1 VIVGHSRA
9 DILSRVR
16 KGPASSLFAAKNFC
30 DQKFFFVRSKK
41 SIVEQTYRRLF

>member
-16 KGPASSLFAAKNFC
+16 KDPASSLFAIENFRGQKILFCAIKNF
-30 DQKFFFVRSKK
+30 DR
-41 SIVEQTYRRLF
+41 